1 MMSKWVKRIA
11 LAAVI
16 LGVAAVGGA
25 VFISGSVR
33 GFVDGF
39 IPSADSGDAAT
50 TSAELVA
57 ALEAKPTVAEPKG
70 TAPATDAVAT
80 TAPTSNEVATP
91 APAVKQPI
99 EHDDIFPLAV
109 TAEIGGKKAEMRLTG
124 HAVRRAMRI
133 RFYKIGSYCCE
144 TVQPTDVDSLA
155 AADVPK
161 QLLLVM
167 ERDISS
173 AILERSF
180 RETFEKNDP
189 DKKFVVEI
197 QKMLDYMT
205 STALKKG
212 EHVVI
217 THLPKGGV
225 SVRGRDQEPIVVN
238 NPAFATVVW
247 NVYMGPKGV
256 SEELRTG
263 LGSRLAKVN

>member
-1 MMSKWVKRIA
+1 VK
-11 LAAVI
+11 
-16 LGVAAVGGA
+16 
-25 VFISGSVR
+25 

-39 IPSADSGDAAT
+39 APTTSTGDPAM

-57 ALEAKPTVAEPKG
+57 ALEAKPEAAA
-70 TAPATDAVAT
+70 APA
-80 TAPTSNEVATP
+80 APV
-91 APAVKQPI
+91 I
-99 EHDDIFPLAV
+99 EHDDIFPV
-109 TAEIGGKKAEMRLTG
+109 KVVAEIGGKKAEMRLTG
-124 HAVRRAMRI
+124 HAVRKALRI
-133 RFYKIGSYCCE
+133 PFYKIGSYCCE
-144 TVQPTDVDSLA
+144 SIAPTDVDALV

-167 ERDISS
+167 ERDISK

-189 DKKFVVEI
+189 DNKFVAEI
-197 QKMLDYMT
+197 QTMLDYMT
-205 STALKKG
+205 QSQMKRG

-217 THLPKGGV
+217 THLPNGGV
-225 SVRGRDQEPIVVN
+225 SVRGRNQDPIVVS

-256 SEELRTG
+256 SEALRTG